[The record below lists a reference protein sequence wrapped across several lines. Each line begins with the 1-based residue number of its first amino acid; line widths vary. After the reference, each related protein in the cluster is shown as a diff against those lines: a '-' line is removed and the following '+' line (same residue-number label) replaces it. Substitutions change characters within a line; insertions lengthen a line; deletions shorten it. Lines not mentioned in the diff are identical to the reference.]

1 MLYNWI
7 SDLLDARIP
16 WNGVLVLL
24 LGCSILSI
32 AIFIERYIVLKRSEI
47 DTNRFILGIRE
58 FLQEQN
64 VVAAIAFC
72 EQTPSTVAQIVK
84 TGLRKSDKNRSL
96 AESAMETSG
105 ALEIAR
111 LEKNAKILSIIAHT
125 APLIGLLGTVL
136 GFMQA
141 FAEMRTSGLIDIATT
156 RIGEAMEYALV
167 TTAAGLA
174 VAIPTGIAYNYIV
187 SRIENLVLEMR
198 VSGEEILDILFES

>member
-1 MLYNWI
+1 MLYN
-7 SDLLDARIP
+7 LRIEVLEANFS
-16 WNGVLVLL
+16 WNGILFLL
-24 LGCSILSI
+24 LGCSVLSV
-32 AIFIERYIVLKRSEI
+32 AIFIERYIVLQRSEI
-47 DTNRFILGIRE
+47 DTNRFLLGIRD

-72 EQTPSTVAQIVK
+72 EQNPSTVAQIVK

-111 LEKNAKILSIIAHT
+111 LEKNAKILSVIAHT

-141 FAEMRTSGLIDIATT
+141 FAEMRTSGLMDISTT
-156 RIGEAMEYALV
+156 QIGEAMEYALV

-187 SRIENLVLEMR
+187 SRIEHLVLEMR
-198 VSGEEILDILFES
+198 VSGEEILDLLFEV

>member
-1 MLYNWI
+1 MLYNLHI
-7 SDLLDARIP
+7 EVLEANFS
-16 WNGVLVLL
+16 WNGILFLL
-24 LGCSILSI
+24 LGCSILSV
-32 AIFIERYIVLKRSEI
+32 AIFIERYIVLRRSEI
-47 DTNRFILGIRE
+47 DTNRFLLGIRD

-84 TGLRKSDKNRSL
+84 TGLRKSDKSRSL

-141 FAEMRTSGLIDIATT
+141 FAEMRSSGLMDISTT
-156 RIGEAMEYALV
+156 QIGEAMEYALV

-198 VSGEEILDILFES
+198 VSGEEILDLLFES